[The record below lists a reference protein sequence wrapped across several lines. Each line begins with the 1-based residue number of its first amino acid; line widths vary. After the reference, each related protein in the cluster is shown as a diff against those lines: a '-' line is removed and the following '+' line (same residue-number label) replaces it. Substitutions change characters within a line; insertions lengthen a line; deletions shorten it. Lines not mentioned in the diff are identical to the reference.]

1 MNAAGVI
8 FEDIIAVKFPNLIK
22 AIMKPQIQEIL

>member
-8 FEDIIAVKFPNLIK
+8 FKEIIAVKFPNLIK
-22 AIMKPQIQEIL
+22 VIMKPHTQEIL